1 VPGQTEIGVQD
12 EPFGGSSGNASKHS
26 IADFASFGNTKKA
39 TCAVDA
45 GRRSHQL
52 TWLTFYAII
61 SADEHI
67 RKGER
72 KMSTGQAIKQRVYQ
86 GLEGLP
92 SESFEELSRFLDF
105 LKFKYRVQQPRKAVA
120 LGGLWKHLD
129 FDVTDAEVRA
139 LRQRVTAQ
147 LLRKV

>member
-1 VPGQTEIGVQD
+1 
-12 EPFGGSSGNASKHS
+12 
-26 IADFASFGNTKKA
+26 
-39 TCAVDA
+39 
-45 GRRSHQL
+45 
-52 TWLTFYAII
+52 
-61 SADEHI
+61 
-67 RKGER
+67 
-72 KMSTGQAIKQRVYQ
+72 MSTGQAIKQRVYQ

-92 SESFEELSRFLDF
+92 SESFEELSHFLEF
-105 LKFKYRVQQPRKAVA
+105 LEFKYQVQQPRKVVA

>member
-1 VPGQTEIGVQD
+1 MLPLRSRS
-12 EPFGGSSGNASKHS
+12 PSSGGSSPLTDWKPAPELKCSPREGES
-26 IADFASFGNTKKA
+26 
-39 TCAVDA
+39 
-45 GRRSHQL
+45 RQL
-52 TWLTFYAII
+52 TWLIFYAII
-61 SADEHI
+61 SADEHM

-86 GLEGLP
+86 RLEGLP
-92 SESFEELSRFLDF
+92 YESFEELSHFLDF
-105 LKFKYRVQQPRKAVA
+105 LKFKYQVQQPRKVVA

-139 LRQRVTAQ
+139 LRQRVTTQ

>member
-1 VPGQTEIGVQD
+1 
-12 EPFGGSSGNASKHS
+12 
-26 IADFASFGNTKKA
+26 
-39 TCAVDA
+39 
-45 GRRSHQL
+45 
-52 TWLTFYAII
+52 
-61 SADEHI
+61 
-67 RKGER
+67 
-72 KMSTGQAIKQRVYQ
+72 MSTGQAIKQRVYQ

-92 SESFEELSRFLDF
+92 SESFEELAHFLDF
-105 LKFKYRVQQPRKAVA
+105 LKFKCQVQQPRKAVA